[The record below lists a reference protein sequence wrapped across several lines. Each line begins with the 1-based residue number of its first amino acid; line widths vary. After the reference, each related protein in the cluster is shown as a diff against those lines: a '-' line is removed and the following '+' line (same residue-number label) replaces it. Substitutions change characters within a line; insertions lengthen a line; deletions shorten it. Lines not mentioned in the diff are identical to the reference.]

1 MECRGAAKLAT
12 LAPWLEQHAQ
22 HLERFDFW
30 PTVDTDDFAL
40 AAIDCL
46 DCLDA
51 LESAQRLER
60 LFVSLRS
67 APLID
72 TAWLAAVPAVRELEI
87 ISIASSITLKGTD
100 LPALERLL
108 WRGLLVFAPG
118 AALPQALTRMHV
130 EADNEGA
137 MPAQVGLSPAC

>member
-1 MECRGAAKLAT
+1 MECRGAAKLGA

-30 PTVDTDDFAL
+30 PSVDTDDFAL
-40 AAIDCL
+40 AAI

-60 LFVSLRS
+60 LFVSLRL

-72 TAWLAAVPAVRELEI
+72 TAWLAALPAVRELEVD
-87 ISIASSITLKGTD
+87 SLASSITLKGTD

-130 EADNEGA
+130 EADNEGV